1 MVESK
6 FGGRYQS
13 SEQYLHQ
20 RNLPPVVSKQMA
32 SSVSQFRRGTLEDEV
47 HLGGFRDG
55 SGNNSPPTDRNGPS
69 PAGFVTSN
77 ARGSF
82 GKFASAGSST
92 GSGGAGGTGWRG
104 AGGTLRQSP
113 DLYSPLWL
121 NSNLNLP
128 RDRAT
133 INAWSR
139 AFFALNGLVQN
150 AISLHS
156 AYPISKLNIRC
167 KNPDV
172 EKFFNEMIE
181 EIDLMN
187 ICVQIAQ
194 EYWILG
200 EAFVYAELD
209 ESSRKWSRLLI
220 QNPDYINVQRSVVA
234 DEPIISLR
242 PDDNL
247 RRICL
252 GNRPADVQ
260 QRMKLDKAI
269 VEHVRRGE
277 NIPLNNFYVSHL
289 ARRINPY
296 DVRGTGL
303 IVSSFRQLMLF
314 DKLRES
320 KFAQADNMINPLTLV
335 KIGGADYKP
344 SPVDLDA
351 WRQVFEEAQNDK
363 DFKIFT
369 HEAVTVERVGHNS
382 NVIDIG
388 PDITQLIK
396 EIYMGLMVPS
406 VLMDGGADTTYAN
419 GSVALDVLRQR
430 YMQFRNMLTI
440 WLRRKVFAPIAKIN
454 EFYEKKEGKNVLIV
468 PDVEWNHMSLFD
480 TTDYMNTLTQ
490 LLQDPEHKKIS
501 YHTLYRSLGLVWE
514 DEVQKIREEDIWEA
528 VRGKEK
534 AALDQMSL
542 TDLRG
547 LGPSDEIQ
555 EVAQSPLPGEQPAGG
570 AGAQGGEGGE
580 GGGIPG
586 VPPPGIGGGSA
597 PPGPPPPP
605 PPAEASPPPGPP
617 A

>member
-1 MVESK
+1 MVQFRPGVEAVNKSYITSQHYLNSK
-6 FGGRYQS
+6 PS
-13 SEQYLHQ
+13 KMA
-20 RNLPPVVSKQMA
+20 VSPNMA
-32 SSVSQFRRGTLEDEV
+32 RSVSQYRRDLLEEEV
-47 HLGGFRDG
+47 VAGKFHSD
-55 SGNNSPPTDRNGPS
+55 GNNTQQVTHDPFAPS
-69 PAGFVTSN
+69 RAGFVTSN
-77 ARGSF
+77 AKSGLS
-82 GKFASAGSST
+82 KF
-92 GSGGAGGTGWRG
+92 GSGGSISGTGGGTGYRG
-104 AGGTLRQSP
+104 PGGTLRQSP
-113 DLYSPLWL
+113 DIYSPLWL

-156 AYPISKLNIRC
+156 TYPISKLNIKC
-167 KNPDV
+167 KNPEV
-172 EKFFNEMIE
+172 EKFFADMIE

-220 QNPDYINVQRSVVA
+220 QNPDYIVVQRSVVA

-247 RRICL
+247 QRICKS
-252 GNRPADVQ
+252 NRPTDIQ
-260 QRMKLDKAI
+260 QRQKLDKSI
-269 VEHVRRGE
+269 IEHVRRGE
-277 NIPLNNFYVSHL
+277 NIPLSNFYVSHL

-314 DKLRES
+314 DKMREA

-335 KIGGADYKP
+335 KIGGEDYKP
-344 SPVDLDA
+344 SPTDLDA

-369 HEAVTVERVGHNS
+369 HDKVAVERVGHNS
-382 NVIDIG
+382 GIIDISG
-388 PDITQLIK
+388 DITQLIK
-396 EIYMGLMVPS
+396 EIFIGLLVPS

-440 WLRRKVFAPIAKIN
+440 WLRRKIFAPISKIN
-454 EFYEKKEGKNVLIV
+454 DFYDYIDEKKVLIV
-468 PDVEWNHMSLFD
+468 PDIEWNHMSLFD
-480 TTDYMNTLTQ
+480 MGDYITTLKELSTA
-490 LLQDPEHKKIS
+490 EKKHVS
-501 YHTLYRSLGLVWE
+501 YQTLYRSLGLSYE
-514 DEVQKIREEDIWEA
+514 DEVQKMRKEEIDEIIRT
-528 VRGKEK
+528 KEK
-534 AALDQMSL
+534 QALEAMSL
-542 TDLRG
+542 NELRA

-555 EVAQSPLPGEQPAGG
+555 ESVESPLPGEKTTPVPGEEES
-570 AGAQGGEGGE
+570 EGGPSPDM
-580 GGGIPG
+580 G
-586 VPPPGIGGGSA
+586 A
-597 PPGPPPPP
+597 PPPPP
-605 PPAEASPPPGPP
+605 PPPSPTPSK
-617 A
+617 